1 MLQYYVSVWPNITFY
16 CYLLWQGAIDEWK
29 IVGDPRWLDIRLWGG
44 AKCLRLRVGVRVVA
58 WKLWY
63 PKSFPGSWM
72 HLFFLIFQSP
82 APNTINTIT
91 YFFLSNKKLST
102 LQSSQLSFSIQVSPS
117 QTETKIGNKH
127 LNKSQGIT
135 RAASWSTFLIH
146 Y

>member
-1 MLQYYVSVWPNITFY
+1 MV
-16 CYLLWQGAIDEWK
+16 
-29 IVGDPRWLDIRLWGG
+29 
-44 AKCLRLRVGVRVVA
+44 VRVDA
-58 WKLWY
+58 WKLRY

-82 APNTINTIT
+82 APNTINTNYTIT

-135 RAASWSTFLIH
+135 RAAS
-146 Y
+146 